1 MAKEYLTDEEVERE
15 ITRLRG
21 SEAVKLGQKEHQF
34 KYRRRQVMY
43 QLRWYEKRG
52 LELMDKG
59 VVPEDFDILGD
70 DEEIGEETCR

>member
-15 ITRLRG
+15 ITRLRE
-21 SEAVKLGQKEHQF
+21 SEAVKLARKEQQLR
-34 KYRRRQVMY
+34 YRRRQVLY

-70 DEEIGEETCR
+70 DEEIGE